1 MWFIYLFPV
10 EHKGLR
16 DWGSV
21 WVGVGCVDKTPREY
35 KGECAVR
42 KIFCRTH

>member
-10 EHKGLR
+10 KHKGPR

-21 WVGVGCVDKTPREY
+21 WVGVGCLDKTPREH
-35 KGECAVR
+35 KGECAA
-42 KIFCRTH
+42 